1 MSTILWVALVAVAI
15 VAGGYLLVMR
25 MLLRKSRELD
35 RQIDPSK
42 IKPWRD
48 DED

>member
-25 MLLRKSRELD
+25 MLLRKSRVLD